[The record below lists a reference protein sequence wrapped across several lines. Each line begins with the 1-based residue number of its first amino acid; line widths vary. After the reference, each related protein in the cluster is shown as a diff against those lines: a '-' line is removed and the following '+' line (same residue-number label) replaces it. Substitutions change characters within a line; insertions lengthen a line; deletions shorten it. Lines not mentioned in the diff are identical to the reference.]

1 MISCVNVNIIE
12 MILKREL
19 KFTDLKFEE
28 PYKTWHDA
36 FIIELLK
43 WFDKKIEQ
51 MPERKYDRRDKDW
64 LEHWSIYYEQYVR
77 ILYYFVVYKNIQ
89 DSDDLRMIFVY
100 LFPVDKNDS
109 PYRNDSDMISSEK
122 LMKVY
127 KYLIM
132 YTPTLLRKDNEEREC
147 LENVL
152 VGIWNNENM
161 KNKLNNINDETYKK
175 KNHKNDEIIL
185 KFFKAIFSELDI
197 NKINGVNTKDSL
209 NENDEIDFNIKES
222 LENSE
227 NDEMLLEI
235 LRETFSEIELK
246 KIVEFYKSL

>member
-1 MISCVNVNIIE
+1 
-12 MILKREL
+12 
-19 KFTDLKFEE
+19 
-28 PYKTWHDA
+28 
-36 FIIELLK
+36 
-43 WFDKKIEQ
+43 
-51 MPERKYDRRDKDW
+51 
-64 LEHWSIYYEQYVR
+64 
-77 ILYYFVVYKNIQ
+77 
-89 DSDDLRMIFVY
+89 
-100 LFPVDKNDS
+100 
-109 PYRNDSDMISSEK
+109 MISSEK
-122 LMKVY
+122 LIKVY

-132 YTPTLLRKDNEEREC
+132 YTPHLKKDNEEREC

-152 VGIWNNENM
+152 IGRWNNAEMENR
-161 KNKLNNINDETYKK
+161 LNNINDETYKK

-197 NKINGVNTKDSL
+197 NKINGVNTKNSL